1 MPIKGSGTAQLR
13 EIDRR
18 DDGVG
23 WIAYPEET
31 MERASHALA
40 TDEGVYVVDPVDV
53 EGVDELL
60 AEFGEVAG
68 VLVLLDRHLRDAAA
82 VANRHD
88 APVYIPTWM
97 TGVASKLDAPVE
109 RLGDELGDTGFEVI
123 RVVDNPF
130 WQEAALYRERDGTLL
145 VPESLGTVD
154 YFRAGSETVG
164 VHPFRRLTP
173 PRKFRSLTVDH
184 LLVGHGAGVHSD
196 ATAAIEDAVKHS
208 QKRAPVA
215 MLGAMKNFITG

>member
-1 MPIKGSGTAQLR
+1 MPIKGSGAPELT

-23 WIAYPEET
+23 WLAYPDET
-31 MERASHALA
+31 MQRASHALA

-60 AEFGEVAG
+60 AEFGDVAG
-68 VLVLLDRHLRDAAA
+68 VLVLLDRHLRDSAV

-88 APVYIPTWM
+88 VPVYIPAWM

-109 RLGDELGDTGFEVI
+109 RLGDELGDTGFDVI
-123 RVVDNPF
+123 RVVDNAF
-130 WQEAALYRERDGTLL
+130 WQEAALYRESDGTLL

-154 YFRAGSETVG
+154 YFRTNSERVG

-173 PRKFRSLTVDH
+173 PRKLQRLTVNR
-184 LLVGHGAGVHSD
+184 LLVGHGAGIDTD
-196 ATAAIEDAVKHS
+196 ADAAVEDAVKHA
-208 QKRAPVA
+208 QRRAPFA
-215 MLGAMKNFITG
+215 MLGAMKDFITG

>member
-1 MPIKGSGTAQLR
+1 MPIKGSGSGKLT

-23 WIAYPEET
+23 WLAYPDEG
-31 MERASHALA
+31 MQRASHALA

-53 EGVDELL
+53 EGVDDLL
-60 AEFGEVAG
+60 AEFGDVAG

-88 APVYIPTWM
+88 VPVYIPAWM

-109 RLGDELGDTGFEVI
+109 RLGDELGDTGFEVV
-123 RVVDNPF
+123 RVVDNSF
-130 WQEAALYRERDGTLL
+130 WQEAALYREADGTLL
-145 VPESLGTVD
+145 VPESLGTVA
-154 YFRAGSETVG
+154 YFRTSSERVG

-173 PRKFRSLTVDH
+173 PRKLQKLTVNH
-184 LLVGHGAGVHSD
+184 LLVGHGAGIDTD
-196 ATAAIEDAVKHS
+196 ADAAVKDAVKHA
-208 QKRAPVA
+208 QRRAPFA
-215 MLGAMKNFITG
+215 MLGAMKDFITG